1 MITKNPFE
9 KRSYFIN
16 VNSDVYKEI
25 LAWLIDCGLNFNS
38 SAYGQIWFK
47 NDDDELMFVMRWL

>member
-16 VNSDVYKEI
+16 GNSVVYKEI
-25 LAWLIDCGLNFNS
+25 LAWLNECGINFN